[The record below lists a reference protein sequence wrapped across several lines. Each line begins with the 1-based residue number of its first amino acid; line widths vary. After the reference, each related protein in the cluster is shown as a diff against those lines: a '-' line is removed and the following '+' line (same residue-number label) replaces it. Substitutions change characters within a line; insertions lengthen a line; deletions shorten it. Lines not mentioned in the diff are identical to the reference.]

1 MRIMI
6 SQPMN
11 GKTNEQIMA
20 ERKELVEQLER
31 RGHEVINTVF
41 TEEPPKDSD
50 TAIWYLAKSI
60 EMIGKVDGLVFMKGW
75 ENARGCQIEH
85 HVAQSYGKFIKYE

>member
-1 MRIMI
+1 MF
-6 SQPMN
+6 
-11 GKTNEQIMA
+11 A
-20 ERKELVEQLER
+20 
-31 RGHEVINTVF
+31 
-41 TEEPPKDSD
+41 DSFHGNIVSGD
-50 TAIWYLAKSI
+50 DLAKSI